1 MISSGGQIPQ
11 QLMDPGVL
19 SKQDFL
25 PDTRLFIKG
34 PFKNDVTAKMRF
46 LDPPPSLVTICH
58 YFGLPPSPLMSPVQ
72 TVTNH

>member
-46 LDPPPSLVTICH
+46 LDPPPQI
-58 YFGLPPSPLMSPVQ
+58 
-72 TVTNH
+72 